1 MNQTIRI
8 SSVFVLVLLLTT
20 TCVSVAWTSTPA
32 DAFWETKYFHAGI
45 QGSVYSMLSRPGALY
60 VGGYIVAVGEVPV
73 LNVARLNTSGGVVT
87 GATALGDGLD
97 GKVAAF
103 CEHGGQVIAGGNF
116 THSGETVVHRV
127 ALWDGAAW
135 QAFGAGLPGVS
146 VQAVASYGGKLYAGA
161 YRWDGAVW
169 TNVLQADGA
178 ITELIVHDGLLYVG
192 GSFSEARGNSVSN
205 VFAWDGEQIVI
216 LGAGLAKPVVSAD
229 AGAAGVVFAAADDM
243 GYGEVYSWNGANW
256 VVEQESTIVRS
267 VACYGT
273 SLVTS
278 NWIYIGGGQFLPT
291 IQSNQTGSWVSVGE
305 FISDA
310 QGEHEGVLF
319 LDADEGVAPGVLSP
333 GLIGYDGAGLQ
344 TVFVPG
350 HGFDEGFGALTPL
363 GTSVVAGGHFAIADG
378 QEFDG
383 VGMVAAGT
391 WYRWGARSDLPIAFP
406 GMFEDLEVVGAETFG
421 VYSYVDW
428 DVQVEVLVKAV
439 WAATEWQWQLLDTS
453 TWFYGDLVA
462 AGSGLF
468 NIQIQE
474 VSSVDLVSG
483 LRTPLPGLALDGNI
497 SGGCAHLAEVVICG
511 DFTMN
516 GGEPASNVLRYTG
529 GVWQDVGAPLP
540 VTRVEVVAPMDGER
554 LAASIWVDGVRR
566 VALFDGM
573 EWAVLEGDFNRRIS
587 HLVYHRDRLFAAGSF
602 DWIGPTNAR
611 GIAVW
616 TGTEWAP
623 VGSGL
628 KGNTWGRVEDMISV
642 DNHLWVAGAFT
653 TAGKHPS
660 VGLAEW
666 TGDPAMLTG
675 DPSGVHDE
683 LPAAARLLGR
693 PYPNPFNPRTSVSFV
708 LPQDGR
714 VRIGIFDIRGAL
726 VRTLTDEVYAA
737 GTHGVVWNGEDD
749 SGQAQPSGVYFAR
762 LLSGGRQEAVKLTL
776 VR

>member
-1 MNQTIRI
+1 MCRIIRASI
-8 SSVFVLVLLLTT
+8 FFILVLILTT
-20 TCVSVAWTSTPA
+20 TAVSVSSASTPA

-45 QGSVYSMLSRPGALY
+45 QGSVYSMLSRPGALF
-60 VGGYIVAVGEVPV
+60 VGGYIVAVGDVPV
-73 LNVARLNTSGGVVT
+73 LNVARLNTSGGVVS

-116 THSGETVVHRV
+116 THSGETVVNRV

-135 QAFGAGLPGVS
+135 QAFGEGLPGVS
-146 VQAVASYGGKLYAGA
+146 VQAVASYGGQLYAGA
-161 YRWDGAVW
+161 YCWDGEVW
-169 TNVLQADGA
+169 TNVLQTDGA

-192 GSFSEARGNSVSN
+192 GEFTEARESSVSN
-205 VFAWDGEQIVI
+205 VFSWDGAQIVP

-229 AGAAGVVFAAADDM
+229 AGVTGVVFAAADDM
-243 GYGEVYSWNGANW
+243 GYGEVYRWDGAIW
-256 VVEQESTIVRS
+256 VVEQETTFVLS

-278 NWIYIGGGQFLPT
+278 NWIHIGGGQFLPK

-310 QGEHEGVLF
+310 MGVHEGVLF

-333 GLIGYDGAGLQ
+333 GLIGYNGSGLQ
-344 TVFVPG
+344 TVFTPG
-350 HGFDEGFGALTPL
+350 NGYDEGFRALAPL

-383 VGMVAAGT
+383 VGMTAAGS
-391 WYRWGARSDLPIAFP
+391 WYPWGKRSDLPISFP

-428 DVQVEVLVKAV
+428 DVSVEVLVKVV

-462 AGSGLF
+462 TGSGLF

-483 LRTPLPGLALDGNI
+483 VRTPLPGLALDGNI
-497 SGGCAHLAEVVICG
+497 SGACAHLGDVVICG
-511 DFTMN
+511 NFTMN
-516 GGEPASNVLRYTG
+516 GSVPASNVLRYTG
-529 GVWQDVGAPLP
+529 GVWQDVGAPLSA
-540 VTRVEVVAPMDGER
+540 TRVEVVAPMDGAR
-554 LAASIWVDGVRR
+554 LAASIWVDEVRR
-566 VALFDGM
+566 VALFDGV
-573 EWAVLEGDFNRRIS
+573 EWTVLEGDFNHRIS
-587 HLVYHRDRLFAAGSF
+587 HLLNHRDRLFAAGSF
-602 DWIGPTNAR
+602 DWVGPTNAR

-628 KGNTWGRVEDMISV
+628 EGRNWGRVEDLISA
-642 DNHLWVAGAFT
+642 DNHLWVAGDFT

-666 TGDPAMLTG
+666 TGDPATLTG
-675 DPSGVHDE
+675 DPSGVPDE
-683 LPAAARLLGR
+683 LPEAARLLGR
-693 PYPNPFNPRTSVSFV
+693 PYPNPFNPRTSVSFI

-726 VRTLTDEVYAA
+726 VRTLTDKVYAA

-762 LLSGGRQEAVKLTL
+762 LLSGERQEAVKLTL